1 MYTHDVTAESD
12 CAPTDYKAASFRI
25 FFVGSA
31 VVLKLS
37 SDLAGR
43 DVSELKVL
51 RFGLLCVHV
60 AAQLRPQS
68 CLHIFKTTVKV
79 GAEVQPPS
87 CPVCT

>member
-12 CAPTDYKAASFRI
+12 CAPTGYKAASSRI

-43 DVSELKVL
+43 DVSELKVFCAL
-51 RFGLLCVHV
+51 DCYV
-60 AAQLRPQS
+60 S
-68 CLHIFKTTVKV
+68 M
-79 GAEVQPPS
+79 
-87 CPVCT
+87 